1 MKTVINKKKAPIR
14 VPLPQGKTLHL
25 GPLKSGQI
33 RDEAAE
39 YEKLKKLVAA
49 GDIEIVEGGEH
60 GNVAASSSGVPHES
74 TQGHGHATFRQSKG
88 QRGS

>member
-33 RDEAAE
+33 RDEAAR
-39 YEKLKKLVAA
+39 YEKLQKLVKA

-60 GNVAASSSGVPHES
+60 GNVAASSSAAPHES
-74 TQGHGHATFRQSKG
+74 THGHGKSTFRQTKG
-88 QRGS
+88 NRGS